1 MTETEELIAR
11 AGRCLADTYA
21 RFPVVLDRGE
31 GCRVWDVAGKEY
43 LDFVAGIAVC
53 ALGHCHPA
61 VVRAVQT
68 QAAKLLHV
76 SNLYHIEPQIR
87 LAELLCEHSFADRVF
102 FCNSG
107 AEANEAAIKLARKY
121 AKEQGNSER
130 IEIITMEGGFHGRTV
145 AALTATAQ
153 AKYQKG
159 FEPLLPGFQYVPFD
173 DLGAVERAVGG
184 QTAAILVEPIQGE
197 GGICVP
203 SEGYLQGLRKLCDG
217 AGALLVFDEVQTGI
231 GRTGR
236 LFAYEH
242 WGVEPDIMVL
252 AKALG
257 GGLPIGAM
265 LAKEEVATSFTP
277 GTHAATFGGNPLVTT
292 AALATLTTILEENL
306 AQRVAQM
313 GGRLMYQLRSIQD
326 AHHGVKAIRG
336 EGLLVGM
343 ELDREVR
350 PVLARCLDAG
360 LLLSSAGEKVI
371 RFAPPLIVS
380 EKEVQRAVDILD
392 TALSEVTG

>member
-1 MTETEELIAR
+1 MSETEELIAR

-31 GCRVWDVAGKEY
+31 GCRVWDVEGKEY

-107 AEANEAAIKLARKY
+107 AEANEAAMKLARKY

-159 FEPLLPGFQYVPFD
+159 FEPLLPGFHYVPFD
-173 DLGAVERAVGG
+173 NLAAAERAVGT

-203 SEGYLQGLRKLCDG
+203 SEGYLQGLRKLCDA

-265 LAKEEVATSFTP
+265 LAKEEIAASFTP

-306 AQRVAQM
+306 TQRADQM
-313 GGRLMYQLRSIQD
+313 GGRLVQALRSIQGD
-326 AHHGVKAIRG
+326 RRGVKAIRG

-380 EKEVQRAVDILD
+380 EEEVKRAVDILD
-392 TALSEVTG
+392 TVLGEGTA